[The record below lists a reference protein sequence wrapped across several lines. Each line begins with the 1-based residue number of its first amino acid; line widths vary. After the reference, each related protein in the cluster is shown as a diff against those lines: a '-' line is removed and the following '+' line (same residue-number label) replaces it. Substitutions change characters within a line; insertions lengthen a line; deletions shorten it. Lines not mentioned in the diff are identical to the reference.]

1 MNIIKLTSASAERD
15 KSIYIN
21 ADKIGH
27 FYRVAA
33 KEEYG
38 RTGIVNITKNAHTRV
53 GVETHNNGGFE
64 VVETP
69 EQIIR
74 LISASRAIK

>member
-38 RTGIVNITKNAHTRV
+38 RITKNAHTRV

-74 LISASRAIK
+74 LISNSKKLPEQK